1 MAKTI
6 AVTEQPS
13 TGLQQLKSQPARLD
27 RVPQGRAQR
36 DAQGDLALARRG
48 AVDHDRRPRHRLH
61 LRRVLLAGGQH
72 HRPGDRGPAAP
83 PDHSTKQIRAF
94 PGKASR
100 EKQTMRE
107 KGTTMAAEEQNPE
120 EQNPEG
126 ERPET
131 HEQLA
136 PPVNENFK
144 WYIIHAYSGFERKV
158 RESLESR
165 ITAFGLQNRIGRIMI
180 PTEPVTELRNG
191 KKYTIERVFL
201 PGYVLVEMELDNDL
215 WHVIKNTPRV
225 TGFLGTGDKPVAL
238 SEQEVSSILFRSDAA
253 KDKPSMKVKF
263 EKGEQVRINE
273 GPFANFTGAVDDVN
287 EDRQTLKVMVSI
299 FGRSTPVEIEFS
311 KVDKVDRV
319 ALPT

>member
-1 MAKTI
+1 MAVDEQTPE
-6 AVTEQPS
+6 AQDPGGEQP
-13 TGLQQLKSQPARLD
+13 A
-27 RVPQGRAQR
+27 
-36 DAQGDLALARRG
+36 
-48 AVDHDRRPRHRLH
+48 
-61 LRRVLLAGGQH
+61 
-72 HRPGDRGPAAP
+72 
-83 PDHSTKQIRAF
+83 
-94 PGKASR
+94 
-100 EKQTMRE
+100 
-107 KGTTMAAEEQNPE
+107 
-120 EQNPEG
+120 
-126 ERPET
+126 
-131 HEQLA
+131 EQLA

-165 ITAFGLQNRIGRIMI
+165 IQAFGLQNRIGRIMI

-238 SEQEVSSILFRSDAA
+238 SEAEVSSILFRSESA

-273 GPFANFTGAVDDVN
+273 GPFANFNGTVDDVN

-299 FGRSTPVEIEFS
+299 FGRSTPVEIEFA
-311 KVDKVDRV
+311 KVDKMEE
-319 ALPT
+319 

>member
-1 MAKTI
+1 MQSTTQMQEEGTLTMAVDEQI
-6 AVTEQPS
+6 PEAQNPGGEQP
-13 TGLQQLKSQPARLD
+13 T
-27 RVPQGRAQR
+27 
-36 DAQGDLALARRG
+36 
-48 AVDHDRRPRHRLH
+48 
-61 LRRVLLAGGQH
+61 
-72 HRPGDRGPAAP
+72 
-83 PDHSTKQIRAF
+83 
-94 PGKASR
+94 
-100 EKQTMRE
+100 
-107 KGTTMAAEEQNPE
+107 
-120 EQNPEG
+120 
-126 ERPET
+126 
-131 HEQLA
+131 EQLA

-165 ITAFGLQNRIGRIMI
+165 IQAFGLQNRIGRIMI

-225 TGFLGTGDKPVAL
+225 TGFLGTGDSPVAL
-238 SEQEVSSILFRSDAA
+238 SEAEVSSILFRSESA

-273 GPFANFTGAVDDVN
+273 GPFANFNGTVDDVN

-299 FGRSTPVEIEFS
+299 FGRSTPVEIEFA
-311 KVDKVDRV
+311 KVDKME
-319 ALPT
+319 A

>member
-1 MAKTI
+1 
-6 AVTEQPS
+6 
-13 TGLQQLKSQPARLD
+13 
-27 RVPQGRAQR
+27 
-36 DAQGDLALARRG
+36 
-48 AVDHDRRPRHRLH
+48 
-61 LRRVLLAGGQH
+61 
-72 HRPGDRGPAAP
+72 
-83 PDHSTKQIRAF
+83 
-94 PGKASR
+94 
-100 EKQTMRE
+100 MRE

-120 EQNPEG
+120 EQKPQG
-126 ERPET
+126 DPA
-131 HEQLA
+131 EQLA

-165 ITAFGLQNRIGRIMI
+165 ITAFGLQNKIGRIMI

-191 KKYTIERVFL
+191 KKYTIDRVFL

-225 TGFLGTGDKPVAL
+225 TGFLGTGDNPVAL
-238 SEQEVSSILFRSDAA
+238 SEQEVSSILFRSESTAN
-253 KDKPSMKVKF
+253 KPSMKVKF

-273 GPFANFTGAVDDVN
+273 GPFANFTGTVDDVN

-311 KVDKVDRV
+311 KVDKME
-319 ALPT
+319 AE

>member
-1 MAKTI
+1 
-6 AVTEQPS
+6 
-13 TGLQQLKSQPARLD
+13 
-27 RVPQGRAQR
+27 
-36 DAQGDLALARRG
+36 
-48 AVDHDRRPRHRLH
+48 
-61 LRRVLLAGGQH
+61 
-72 HRPGDRGPAAP
+72 
-83 PDHSTKQIRAF
+83 
-94 PGKASR
+94 
-100 EKQTMRE
+100 MRE
-107 KGTTMAAEEQNPE
+107 EGTTMAAEEQNPE
-120 EQNPEG
+120 EQKTEALNAGGEPST
-126 ERPET
+126 ERPAD
-131 HEQLA
+131 QLA

-191 KKYTIERVFL
+191 KKYTIDRVFL

-225 TGFLGTGDKPVAL
+225 TGFLGTGDNPVAL
-238 SEQEVSSILFRSDAA
+238 SEQEVSSILFRSDVS

-263 EKGEQVRINE
+263 DKGEQVRINE

-287 EDRQTLKVMVSI
+287 EDKQTLKVMVSI

-311 KVDKVDRV
+311 KVDKV
-319 ALPT
+319 TE